1 MANELSINQ
10 LSTVLNSIHAQA
22 TGKSAIA
29 ITDTGSFVTVAQET
43 LKAGYDPVLGAISQV
58 LSKTIF
64 SVRPYSAKFKGL
76 QADNIRYGNHVRK
89 LQVSDKP
96 FEDDLRT
103 LLVDGESIDQ
113 YTVNKPNVLQTNY
126 YGEETYAKSL
136 TLFRDQLDTAFSS
149 PEEFQRFISMVMQN
163 TSDML
168 EQARENVARATLTNF
183 IGGRIATEPDGGNEQ
198 VVHLLTEYNTATGI
212 SKTFEDLAKP
222 DEFATFWK
230 WAYSRIAGISAMM
243 TERSLLFH
251 TNIEDKEIMR
261 HTPANMQRVYLYN
274 PFKFNIDSMV
284 LSSAYHDNYLKY
296 ADKEVVNF
304 WQSIKTPDQINI
316 KPVYLN
322 TDGTLTHSEDS
333 IEKSK
338 IFGTI
343 FDEEAMGVT
352 LVNQWSAPTPFNA
365 KGGYSNLFYHETAR
379 YWNDFSENGV
389 VLLLD

>member
-10 LSTVLNSIHAQA
+10 LSTVLNSIHSQA
-22 TGKSAIA
+22 TGKTAIA

-89 LQVSDKP
+89 LQVADKP

-168 EQARENVARATLTNF
+168 EQARENVARATLSNF
-183 IGGRIATEPDGGNEQ
+183 IGGKIATEPVDGNEQ
-198 VVHLLTEYNTATGI
+198 VVHLLTEYNTATGL

-322 TDGTLTHSEDS
+322 TDGTLTHSEDAV
-333 IEKSK
+333 EKSK
-338 IFGTI
+338 IFGVI

>member
-89 LQVSDKP
+89 LQVADKP

-168 EQARENVARATLTNF
+168 EQARENVSRATLTNF
-183 IGGRIATEPDGGNEQ
+183 IGGKIATEPVGGNEQ
-198 VVHLLTEYNTATGI
+198 VVHLLTEYNTATGLE
-212 SKTFEDLAKP
+212 KTIEDLAKP

-230 WAYSRIAGISAMM
+230 WAYSRIAGISAML

-261 HTPANMQRVYLYN
+261 HTPANMQKVYLYN

-284 LSSAYHDNYLKY
+284 LSSTYHDNYLKY

-322 TDGTLTHSEDS
+322 TDGTLTHSEDAV
-333 IEKSK
+333 EKSK
-338 IFGTI
+338 IFGVI